1 MRLSVEEIRK
11 IARLARLELTP
22 EEESRYAAQLAE
34 VVTYI
39 DQLERLAVEGAAAPA
54 PEGVERRDDPVAG
67 LALEDWLDNAP
78 AALDRF
84 VLVPQVKRSE

>member
-1 MRLSVEEIRK
+1 MHLSVEEIRK

-22 EEESRYAAQLAE
+22 DEESRYAGQLGE

-39 DQLERLAVEGAAAPA
+39 DQLERFAVEDDAAPA
-54 PEGVERRDDPVAG
+54 AAGVERSDLAVPG
-67 LALEDWLDNAP
+67 LSLEEWLGNAP

-84 VLVPQVKRSE
+84 VLVPQVKKSE